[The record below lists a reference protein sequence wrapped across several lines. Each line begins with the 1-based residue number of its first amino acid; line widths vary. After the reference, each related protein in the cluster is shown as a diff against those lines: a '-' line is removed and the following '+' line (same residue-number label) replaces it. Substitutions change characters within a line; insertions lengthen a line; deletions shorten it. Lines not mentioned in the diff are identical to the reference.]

1 MKSQTEMEHPN
12 IKYSTLSLTTAL
24 INNLGFFKENQ
35 QKNHSEVAFM
45 YLFRS
50 SHRVSLSR
58 LP

>member
-12 IKYSTLSLTTAL
+12 ITYSTLSLTTAP

-35 QKNHSEVAFM
+35 QNNHSVHSFSEV
-45 YLFRS
+45 
-50 SHRVSLSR
+50 HRVSLSR